1 MLSNFTVETT
11 FLYQFVFCIRIL
23 QPFFLNFKYSDKI
36 TWNPS
41 ILSITNYDLILEP
54 LELYFYVIML
64 L

>member
-41 ILSITNYDLILEP
+41 ILSITNYLILEP